1 LKGGDAYMVKDN
13 VCLEDVEVM
22 RMKLMEA
29 DKASLPVMED
39 LNVSPKERRNDK
51 LKKIA
56 AHSSG
61 SSLWNICDTV
71 VMLNFVGEASTND
84 IMDEYIQSYTRVSY

>member
-1 LKGGDAYMVKDN
+1 MVKDY
-13 VCLEDVEVM
+13 VCLEEVEVM

-29 DKASLPVMED
+29 DKASLPVMEE

-56 AHSSG
+56 GHSSG
-61 SSLWNICDTV
+61 SSIWNICDTV
-71 VMLNFVGEASTND
+71 VMINFVGDTSTND

>member
-1 LKGGDAYMVKDN
+1 MVKDN

-29 DKASLPVMED
+29 DKASLPVMEE

-71 VMLNFVGEASTND
+71 VMLNFVAEASTND

>member
-1 LKGGDAYMVKDN
+1 MVKDN

>member
-1 LKGGDAYMVKDN
+1 
-13 VCLEDVEVM
+13 M

>member
-1 LKGGDAYMVKDN
+1 MEQTFSD
-13 VCLEDVEVM
+13 LEVMQTM

-29 DKASLPVMED
+29 DKESLPVMDD

-51 LKKIA
+51 LRKITN
-56 AHSSG
+56 HSEG
-61 SSLWNICDTV
+61 SSIWNICDTV
-71 VMLNFVGEASTND
+71 VMLNFVGDTSTND

>member
-1 LKGGDAYMVKDN
+1 MVKDN

-29 DKASLPVMED
+29 DRASLPVMED

-51 LKKIA
+51 LKKRA

>member
-1 LKGGDAYMVKDN
+1 MVKDN

-29 DKASLPVMED
+29 DKASLPVMEE

>member
-1 LKGGDAYMVKDN
+1 MVKDN

-51 LKKIA
+51 LKKIV

>member
-1 LKGGDAYMVKDN
+1 MESSFN
-13 VCLEDVEVM
+13 ELEEVEIM

-39 LNVSPKERRNDK
+39 LNISPKERRNDK

-56 AHSSG
+56 KHSSG
-61 SSLWNICDTV
+61 SSIWNICDTV
-71 VMLNFVGEASTND
+71 VMVNFVGDTSTD
-84 IMDEYIQSYTRVSY
+84 EIMDEYIQSYTRVSY

>member
-1 LKGGDAYMVKDN
+1 MVKDN

-56 AHSSG
+56 AHSFG

>member
-1 LKGGDAYMVKDN
+1 MESSFN
-13 VCLEDVEVM
+13 ELEEVEIM

-39 LNVSPKERRNDK
+39 LNISPKERRNDK

-56 AHSSG
+56 R
-61 SSLWNICDTV
+61 
-71 VMLNFVGEASTND
+71 ETN
-84 IMDEYIQSYTRVSY
+84 ELAG

>member
-1 LKGGDAYMVKDN
+1 MVKDN

-84 IMDEYIQSYTRVSY
+84 IMDEYIQSYTRVRY

>member
-1 LKGGDAYMVKDN
+1 MVKDN

-84 IMDEYIQSYTRVSY
+84 IMDEYSQSYTRVSY